1 MDIRHAIGLQRQA
14 IVETTHRLQKLS
26 DVAEKQKEYEAKKQ
40 DAEYRLKIFKQ
51 HGVEDKLQ
59 KQVDFE
65 QDARATKDLSD
76 FVTGYI
82 QEPDDFIGRYADD
95 FPSRRKYVSKQNPE
109 FFSAVVAIFDR
120 CSPGLSRTLEDRRA
134 NQTSI
139 D

>member
-65 QDARATKDLSD
+65 QDARATKDSERTSSPHTFRSSMISL
-76 FVTGYI
+76 
-82 QEPDDFIGRYADD
+82 ADMPTIFRAGGNM
-95 FPSRRKYVSKQNPE
+95 FPNKTPSFSRR
-109 FFSAVVAIFDR
+109 
-120 CSPGLSRTLEDRRA
+120 
-134 NQTSI
+134 
-139 D
+139 